1 MKKTIADRIRDNIAR
16 SSNPELAAVAM
27 AQKYGA
33 RAVRDAKRRSPTR
46 GRPRVHTHPA
56 EACARLLEDAFN
68 TATTWTED
76 EQSIV
81 LALAKRVRSGEWR
94 RFL

>member
-1 MKKTIADRIRDNIAR
+1 MKKPKATLIR
-16 SSNPELAAVAM
+16 AALLSKHQDEVIKKFG
-27 AQKYGA
+27 AQ
-33 RAVRDAKRRSPTR
+33 AVRDAKRRSPTR
-46 GRPRVHTHPA
+46 GRPRVRTHPA

-94 RFL
+94 KFL